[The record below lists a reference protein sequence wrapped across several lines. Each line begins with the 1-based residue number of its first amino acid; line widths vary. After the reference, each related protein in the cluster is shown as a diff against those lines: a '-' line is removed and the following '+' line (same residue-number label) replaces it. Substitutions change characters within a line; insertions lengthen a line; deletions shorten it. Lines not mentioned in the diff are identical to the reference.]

1 MVATVRSLC
10 KPNETVFDD
19 ALLDRVERLE
29 DFVSGTID
37 PNAFFAKNHMTEGL
51 KALVGQGFE
60 RLSGKSQNAVFYLT
74 QSMGGG
80 KTHSIIALGLL
91 AQDPELRG
99 ALLPERAG
107 EWTFGKAKVV
117 AVNGRDSFDQ
127 YVWGYVAERL
137 GKAEAF
143 TEFHKNGPK
152 APAPKDWKAL
162 LGDEPV
168 IIMFDELPTYLQDAR
183 SVTVGNS
190 DLADVTGRAL
200 ANLLDAVASLPRVC
214 VVVTDL
220 VNTYRE
226 GSKVINDAIRTF
238 EGETN
243 RQAVPIAPVQLNS
256 DEIFQILR
264 KRIFSGFPPEGDE
277 RIEEVAEAY
286 VDALKKAK
294 AMDLVSGTPES
305 IKARV
310 HASYPFH
317 PSVRDICARFREN
330 RDYQQTRDLISLMR
344 LIARAVW
351 SPDRPDDTYLIGL
364 QHIDLNNGKSVA
376 AVKRINGALD
386 NAISRD
392 IAAKGA
398 ARAERID
405 DTSGEAQAVPAAS
418 LLLMS
423 SLSTATDP
431 VLGLTESELT
441 ECLVAPL
448 KDASKVRDAVEK
460 LRHGAWY
467 LHKTRDG
474 KFYFSN
480 TENVVAKLQ
489 SFSDG
494 YSQEV
499 VTKTLRTKL
508 EEMFKPTVSD
518 LYQRAQALP
527 AQDEIVVE
535 QDKVTLVIVE
545 PHGKGLNPDAAAFY
559 ASTEYKNRLLFL
571 TGDASSITDLDAA
584 ARSLKAAE
592 DIIKEFEAKKVAKG
606 TPQMEE
612 AENLH
617 QERVAAFGSQVRET
631 FKTLHFPTGNGLRT
645 VAVTMTFTA
654 NKYDGEEQ
662 IRKALTERK
671 KFYPDVDA
679 ARDTLR
685 DRAEEVLFTA
695 KSLPWSDAKRNAA
708 LEPSWVWMPPKGID
722 HLKTECVDRKEWREH
737 TGGYVEKP
745 PFAADKTS
753 VIKNTVQ
760 RDPDTGECRIEVS
773 AKNGDRVHWA
783 TSASISAQSPV
794 VEGGFLQTRDT
805 RIWLLATDSTGK
817 HETGDAVEWR
827 NDIEVR
833 IAVKD
838 GTDARTVIL
847 EAIPGGA
854 IRYTTD
860 HSDPISNG
868 QPYSGPFEVGD
879 EATLVQ
885 AVAELDG
892 IRNAKPLSH
901 RIPARG
907 AKAPPVD
914 PNLPARWRR
923 VFKQDG
929 TEAVYALVKAAK
941 DSKAE
946 IHGVTAT
953 TTDAA
958 DASAF
963 MRIQYGDKFPLTAEK
978 LEANLAQLREICPTG
993 ELQLHS
999 KSVAFETGTD
1009 LTRFGNH
1016 LGIVPAPEEV
1026 SQ

>member
-1 MVATVRSLC
+1 MVATVRTLC

-29 DFVSGTID
+29 DFVSGGID
-37 PNAFFAKNHMTEGL
+37 AAAFFAKNHMTEGL
-51 KALVGQGFE
+51 KSLVAQGFE
-60 RLSGKSQNAVFYLT
+60 RLSGKSQNAVYYLT

-80 KTHSIIALGLL
+80 KTHSIIAFGLL
-91 AQDPELRG
+91 ARDPALRG
-99 ALLPERAG
+99 ALMPEQAG
-107 EWTFGKAKVV
+107 EWDFGEAKVV

-127 YVWGYVAERL
+127 YVWGYIADRL
-137 GKAEAF
+137 GKPGAF
-143 TEFHKNGPK
+143 TEFHKHGPK
-152 APAPKDWKAL
+152 APSPKDWKAL
-162 LGDEPV
+162 LGDDPV

-200 ANLLDAVASLPRVC
+200 ANLLDAVSSLPRVC
-214 VVVTDL
+214 VIVTDL

-226 GSKVINDAIRTF
+226 GSRVINEAIRTF

-243 RQAVPIAPVQLNS
+243 RQAVAIAPVQLNS

-264 KRIFSGFPPEGDE
+264 KRIFASSPGEGDE
-277 RIEEVAEAY
+277 RVEEIAEAY
-286 VDALKKAK
+286 VEALKKAK

-305 IKARV
+305 IKARI

-317 PSVRDICARFREN
+317 PSIRDICARFREN
-330 RDYQQTRDLISLMR
+330 PGYQQTRDLISLMR
-344 LIARAVW
+344 LVARAVW
-351 SPDRPDDTYLIGL
+351 SDERPDDTYLIGL
-364 QHIDLNNGKSVA
+364 QHIDLNHGKSVA
-376 AVKRINGALD
+376 AVKRINGTLD

-392 IAAKGA
+392 IAARGA

-405 DTSGEAQAVPAAS
+405 DASGEAQAVPAAS

-431 VLGLTESELT
+431 VLGLTESEMV

-494 YSQEV
+494 YSPEV

-508 EEMFKPTVSD
+508 EEMFSPSD
-518 LYQRAQALP
+518 GDVYQRAQALP

-535 QDKVTLVIVE
+535 QDRVTLVIVE
-545 PHGKGLNPDAAAFY
+545 PHGKGLNPDASAFY
-559 ASTEYKNRLLFL
+559 ASTELKNRLLFL

-584 ARSLKAAE
+584 ARGLRAAE
-592 DIIKEFEAKKVAKG
+592 DILKEFDAKKIPKG
-606 TPQMEE
+606 TPQMDE
-612 AENLH
+612 ALALH
-617 QERVAAFGSQVRET
+617 QERLTAFGSQVRET
-631 FKTLHFPTGNGLRT
+631 FKTLHFPTGAGLRT

-662 IRKALTERK
+662 IRRALTERK
-671 KFYPDVDA
+671 KFWPDVDI

-685 DRAEEVLFTA
+685 ERAEETLFTA
-695 KSLPWSDAKRNAA
+695 KSLPWGDVRRNAA
-708 LEPSWVWMPPKGID
+708 LDSSWVWMSPKGLD
-722 HLKTECVDRKEWREH
+722 HLKKECVDRKEWREH
-737 TGGYVEKP
+737 MGGYVEKP
-745 PFAADKTS
+745 PFAPDRTG

-760 RDPDTGECRIEVS
+760 RDPDTGECRVEVS

-783 TSASISAQSPV
+783 MSAAVSAQSPL
-794 VEGGFLQTRDT
+794 VEGGFLQTRAA
-805 RIWLLATDSTGK
+805 RVWFLATDSAGK

-827 NDIEVR
+827 NEIEVR

-838 GTDARTVIL
+838 GSDARTVTL

-860 HSDPISNG
+860 HSDPVSSG
-868 QPYSGPFEVGD
+868 QPYTGPF
-879 EATLVQ
+879 
-885 AVAELDG
+885 
-892 IRNAKPLSH
+892 
-901 RIPARG
+901 
-907 AKAPPVD
+907 
-914 PNLPARWRR
+914 
-923 VFKQDG
+923 
-929 TEAVYALVKAAK
+929 
-941 DSKAE
+941 
-946 IHGVTAT
+946 
-953 TTDAA
+953 
-958 DASAF
+958 
-963 MRIQYGDKFPLTAEK
+963 
-978 LEANLAQLREICPTG
+978 
-993 ELQLHS
+993 
-999 KSVAFETGTD
+999 
-1009 LTRFGNH
+1009 
-1016 LGIVPAPEEV
+1016 
-1026 SQ
+1026 